1 MVTCITFTCISWM
14 NWMLNNLPLLN
25 QNKQVQQ
32 IQLVSLKI
40 IYIDT
45 KVKWKHSNV
54 TIILYEWQ
62 GRGTTGTH
70 SLANSHTGKNGYI
83 VINTHFIWF

>member
-1 MVTCITFTCISWM
+1 MDELDAEQPTSS
-14 NWMLNNLPLLN
+14 
-25 QNKQVQQ
+25 QSKQTSTANSTGK
-32 IQLVSLKI
+32 LKKI

-54 TIILYEWQ
+54 IIILYEWQ

-83 VINTHFIWF
+83 VINTTFIWF